1 MREKAAAKSGAK
13 PAEPTAAAAAAAGRP
28 ATPPA
33 PKDGKQPIY
42 VGYAK
47 E

>member
-13 PAEPTAAAAAAAGRP
+13 PAEPAAAAAARP